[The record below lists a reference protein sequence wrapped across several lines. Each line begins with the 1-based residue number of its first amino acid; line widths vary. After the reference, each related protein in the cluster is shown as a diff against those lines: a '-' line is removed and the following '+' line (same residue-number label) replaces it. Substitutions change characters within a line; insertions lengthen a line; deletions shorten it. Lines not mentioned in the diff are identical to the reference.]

1 MFKGLKIAGLTEQ
14 DAGEGMDTYGFMLI
28 EGEEVKCEYKTVR
41 DMVILTNKRLITID
55 VQGIT
60 GKKKEF
66 FVLPFSKITAF
77 AIESA
82 GTFDMDAEF
91 KIWASGIGELE
102 INFLK
107 GTDVSKIAKVLSAGI
122 V

>member
-1 MFKGLKIAGLTEQ
+1 MFKGLKIAGLIEQ
-14 DAGEGMDTYGFMLI
+14 DVGTGHETYAFMMT

-41 DMVILTNKRLITID
+41 DMVVLTNKRLITID
-55 VQGIT
+55 VQGIR

-77 AIESA
+77 SIESA
-82 GTFDMDAEF
+82 GTFDLDAEF

-122 V
+122 I

>member
-14 DAGEGMDTYGFMLI
+14 EVGAGIETYGFMMT
-28 EGEEVKCEYKTVR
+28 EGEQVKCEYKTVR
-41 DMVILTNKRLITID
+41 DMVVLTNKRLITVD
-55 VQGIT
+55 VQGIR

-77 AIESA
+77 SIESA
-82 GTFDMDAEF
+82 GTFDLDAEF
-91 KIWASGIGELE
+91 KIWASGVGELE

-122 V
+122 I